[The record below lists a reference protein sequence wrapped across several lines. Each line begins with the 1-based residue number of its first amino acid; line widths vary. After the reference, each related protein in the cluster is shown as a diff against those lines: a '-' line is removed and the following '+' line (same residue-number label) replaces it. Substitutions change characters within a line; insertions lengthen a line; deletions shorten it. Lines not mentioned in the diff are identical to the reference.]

1 MMREARPPYFLPG
14 GGLAVPLHI
23 MNKKALLA
31 ICIAVAIP
39 LMFYG
44 IAKQYGVSLPR
55 HYFYDSIATRIKDGK
70 EIDDTIWHKVANIRL
85 VNQLGDTVSLDSL
98 HGRVVIIDFFFTHC
112 GSICPILTRNMRHMQ
127 DALKLRDD
135 TKGIDTSF
143 VKFLSLTVDPAHDSA
158 PVLRKYADKYG
169 VNSDVWWMLTGP
181 KKTIYDFALNE
192 LKLGLQDSVSVDSNF
207 VHTDYIALLD
217 KDRVIRGYY
226 HGTDTAAL
234 ARLADD
240 IVFIMLEKDKHYH
253 STAFDELRP
262 MAIPIAVILLGT
274 VIGVVYFSRKAKQT
288 PTVPRKYRE
297 GSNPQA

>member
-1 MMREARPPYFLPG
+1 LW
-14 GGLAVPLHI
+14 I

-39 LMFYG
+39 LVFYG
-44 IAKQYGVSLPR
+44 IAQQYSVPMPR
-55 HYFYDSIATRIKDGK
+55 RYFYDSIATRMKDGK
-70 EIDDTIWHKVANIRL
+70 QIDDTLWHKVANVTL

-98 HGRVVIIDFFFTHC
+98 HGRVAIIDFFFTHC
-112 GSICPILTRNMRHMQ
+112 GSICPILTRNMRHLQ

-135 TKGIDTSF
+135 TKGIDTTF
-143 VKFLSLTVDPAHDSA
+143 VQFLSLTVDPAHDS
-158 PVLRKYADKYG
+158 PTVLKKYADHYG
-169 VNSDVWWMLTGP
+169 VNPEVWWMLTGP

-226 HGTDTAAL
+226 HGTDTAAV

-240 IVFIMLEKDKHYH
+240 IVFIMLEKDKKRR

-262 MAIPIAVILLGT
+262 LAIPIAVILLGT
-274 VIGVVYFSRKAKQT
+274 ALGVVYFSRKSSKQT
-288 PTVPRKYRE
+288 
-297 GSNPQA
+297 QI

>member
-1 MMREARPPYFLPG
+1 
-14 GGLAVPLHI
+14 

-39 LMFYG
+39 LVFYG
-44 IAKQYGVSLPR
+44 IARQYGVPMPR
-55 HYFYDSIATRIKDGK
+55 RYFYDSIATRIKDGK
-70 EIDDTIWHKVANIRL
+70 QIDDTIWHKVTNLTL

-98 HGRVVIIDFFFTHC
+98 RGRVAIIDFFFTHC
-112 GSICPILTRNMRHMQ
+112 GSICPILTRNMRHLQ

-135 TKGIDTSF
+135 TKGIDTTF
-143 VKFLSLTVDPAHDSA
+143 VRFLSLTVDPAHDSV
-158 PVLRKYADKYG
+158 PVLKKYADHYG
-169 VNSDVWWMLTGP
+169 VNSDVWWLLTGT

-226 HGTDTAAL
+226 HGTDTAAI

-240 IVFIMLEKDKHYH
+240 IVFIMLEKDKKRR
-253 STAFDELRP
+253 STAFDELKP
-262 MAIPIAVILLGT
+262 LAIPIAVILLGT
-274 VIGVVYFSRKAKQT
+274 AIGVVYFSRKSSKKAQI
-288 PTVPRKYRE
+288 
-297 GSNPQA
+297 